1 MRERWGTFSVKDHKA
16 VAPFVSDVLL
26 YDRLVIP
33 VPAGTRDEAYWDS
46 QEWEPQRLRDCLDIL
61 GVKTDETDGLALAV
75 PWDDS
80 KRARFRSRMS
90 TAAALARQQRDPDC
104 GYYMDPFEMTASLLR
119 DEFRPALPKGVSK
132 TWTVAAY
139 NSLDLLEEDLSQRTS
154 DRGAR
159 LAMTL
164 RHHFFTPTG
173 SDPKHEMLKRAVDL
187 SNQDKFRRRRAKFY
201 EWQEEIIEE
210 QISDAKAIEEL
221 AQRLTQYNEAVKGAF
236 HDTAAKFVF
245 TVIPIILGV
254 TGAVLEPNH
263 SGVAIAAAS
272 GLVELTRFVVFD
284 RKPEVSNGDLDA
296 AAMAYD
302 ARKVLRVH

>member
-1 MRERWGTFSVKDHKA
+1 MRERWGTFSVKDHKTD
-16 VAPFVSDVLL
+16 APFVSDVLL

-33 VPAGTRDEAYWDS
+33 VPAGTKGEAWWNA
-46 QEWEPQRLRDCLDIL
+46 QGWEPQGLRDCLDIL
-61 GVKTDETDGLALAV
+61 GVKTDETEGLALTV
-75 PWDDS
+75 PWDES
-80 KRARFRSRMS
+80 KRNRFKSRMS
-90 TAAALARQQRDPDC
+90 TAAAFASQQRDADC
-104 GYYMDPFEMTASLLR
+104 PYYMDPFEMTSLLLR

-132 TWTVAAY
+132 AWTVAAY
-139 NSLDLLEEDLSQRTS
+139 NSLDSLEEDLSQRID

-187 SNQDKFRRRRAKFY
+187 SNQDKFRNRRARFY

-210 QISDAKAIEEL
+210 QISEEKAIEEL
-221 AQRLTQYNEAVKGAF
+221 DQRLAQYNDALKGAF
-236 HDTAAKFVF
+236 RESVAKFAF

-254 TGAVLEPNH
+254 TGAILEPNH
-263 SGVAIAAAS
+263 TGVAIAAAS
-272 GLVELTRFVVFD
+272 GMVEMTRFVTFE
-284 RKPEVSNGDLDA
+284 RKPEVAKGDLDA

-302 ARKVLRVH
+302 ARKVLRVR

>member
-16 VAPFVSDVLL
+16 DAPFVSDVLL

-33 VPAGTRDEAYWDS
+33 VPAGAEGEAYWNS
-46 QEWEPQRLRDCLDIL
+46 QKWEPQGLQDCLDIL
-61 GVKTDETDGLALAV
+61 GVRTDKTDGLAFAV
-75 PWDDS
+75 PWDKS
-80 KRARFRSRMS
+80 KRERFKSQMS
-90 TAAALARQQRDPDC
+90 TAAALASQERAPDRL
-104 GYYMDPFEMTASLLR
+104 YYMDPFEQTASLLR
-119 DEFRPALPKGVSK
+119 DEFLPALPKGVSK
-132 TWTVAAY
+132 AWTVAAY
-139 NSLDLLEEDLSQRTS
+139 NSLDLLEGDLSRRTS

-159 LAMTL
+159 LAMSL

-187 SNQDKFRRRRAKFY
+187 SNQDKFRSRRAKFY

-210 QISDAKAIEEL
+210 RISDEKAIEEL
-221 AQRLTQYNEAVKGAF
+221 DQRLAQYNETIKGAF
-236 HDTAAKFVF
+236 RDTAVKFAF

-272 GLVELTRFVVFD
+272 GLVEMTRFVVFD
-284 RKPEVSNGDLDA
+284 RKPDISKGDLDA

-302 ARKVLRVH
+302 ARKILRAH